1 MLDQKDLQNLQN
13 MMERVFDTRIGQ
25 TEEKMERMINTK
37 NAQSENLVLQELER
51 TRNILEERID
61 MIQKNMEELNQ
72 YYKITKL
79 ENENTSLVLKMIDG
93 LTKRVE
99 ELEKRTA

>member
-1 MLDQKDLQNLQN
+1 MLDQKDLQNLQH
-13 MMERVFDTRIGQ
+13 MMERVFDERIGQ
-25 TEEKMERMINTK
+25 TEEKMERMVNTQIT
-37 NAQSENLVLQELER
+37 QSENLVLQELER